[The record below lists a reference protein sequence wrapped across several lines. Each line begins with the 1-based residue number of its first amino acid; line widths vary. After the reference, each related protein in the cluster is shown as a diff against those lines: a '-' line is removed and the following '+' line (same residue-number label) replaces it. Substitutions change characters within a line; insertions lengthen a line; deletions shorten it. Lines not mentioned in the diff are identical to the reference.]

1 MSPRSSSSSSPTL
14 HLSHHAATR
23 IRQRGLRASDVA
35 LVLAHGTPVRDGFLL
50 RTRDV
55 AAAEAEMKRTVSRLH
70 RLAGTFVAVAED
82 TVLSVY
88 RPAKMRRRKLLATGA
103 A

>member
-1 MSPRSSSSSSPTL
+1 MSSSL
-14 HLSHHAATR
+14 HLSHHADAR
-23 IRQRGLRASDVA
+23 IRQRGVRASDLA
-35 LVLAHGTPVRDGFLL
+35 LVVAHGTPVDDGYFL

-55 AAAEAEMKRTVSRLH
+55 AAAEAEMKRTITRLH
-70 RLAGTFVAVAED
+70 RLEGAFVAVADD

-88 RPAKMRRRKLLATGA
+88 RPCKVRRRKLLAGA